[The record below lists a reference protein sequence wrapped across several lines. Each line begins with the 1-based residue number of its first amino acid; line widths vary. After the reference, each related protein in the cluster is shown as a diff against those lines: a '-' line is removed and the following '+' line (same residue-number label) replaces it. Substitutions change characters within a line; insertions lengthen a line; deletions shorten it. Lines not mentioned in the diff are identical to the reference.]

1 MSGYHNQG
9 ASARAIGIPHGE
21 PYKCP
26 ELRPIVGR
34 SATKATA
41 LPSRRGNRLYH
52 PCGKVTD
59 LAGQPIQ
66 PTLTA

>member
-1 MSGYHNQG
+1 MSGYHNTRPT
-9 ASARAIGIPHGE
+9 ARATGIAHGTE

-26 ELRPIVGR
+26 ELRPIAGR
-34 SATKATA
+34 SSSPATA

-59 LAGQPIQ
+59 LAGQPIN
-66 PTLTA
+66 LTA